1 MVQLPEG
8 RMTIGQLT
16 QDFEARCV
24 KLAEDAEVVLR
35 RRVPRFRGLLARRGA
50 VGAAI
55 YLIRAPRPSDT
66 YTDLWAEGHLAYT
79 VEAVILLEPTWNPL
93 FTDDDRKAARA
104 RLQEYGWSAAGA
116 RSR

>member
-66 YTDLWAEGHLAYT
+66 YTDL
-79 VEAVILLEPTWNPL
+79 
-93 FTDDDRKAARA
+93 
-104 RLQEYGWSAAGA
+104 
-116 RSR
+116 